1 MTDLSRLPDWPAR
14 MKSADAAD
22 YMGVSLTKFLTGVK
36 TGYYPQPVKDGGN
49 TLWHRAS
56 LDEWLARERGEVLD
70 TPTHKTW
77 GNRRNARARQTSA

>member
-14 MKSADAAD
+14 MKAPAAAA
-22 YMGVSLTKFLTGVK
+22 YMDVSEASFHARVREGR
-36 TGYYPQPVKDGGN
+36 YPQPVKDGRN
-49 TLWHRAS
+49 TFWHRAS